1 MVFLTAT
8 FDNLLIQL
16 KEDDSPIVIEKTSS
30 ELKRGEVVSVGPG
43 TLHSMTA
50 AQLVNGGGGANRNHM
65 EFHEGDTVYFDE
77 RDAKI
82 ISKDGEI
89 FYVLDQA
96 YVYAR
101 EEEE

>member
-1 MVFLTAT
+1 MVLLAT

-43 TLHSMTA
+43 TMHAMTA
-50 AQLVNGGGGANRNHM
+50 TQMVNGGGSSNRNHVD
-65 EFHEGDTVYFDE
+65 FHEGDVVYFDE

-82 ISKDGEI
+82 ISKDGET
-89 FYVLDQA
+89 FYVLDQI